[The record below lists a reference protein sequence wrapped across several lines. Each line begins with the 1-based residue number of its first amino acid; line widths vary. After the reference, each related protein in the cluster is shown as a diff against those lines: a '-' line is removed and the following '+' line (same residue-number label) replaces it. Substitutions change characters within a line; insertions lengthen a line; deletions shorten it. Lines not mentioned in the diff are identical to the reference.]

1 MTTDVVAKYAVGV
14 LVYDAENDLV
24 LGVSR
29 KHDPNDFGLP
39 GGKLDFGESFIE
51 AAVREL
57 KEETGL
63 DLLTCDYV
71 YENVCGDSTRGDVL
85 YYTVTYRATVSGSIH
100 TNEAGRVAWV
110 RPKKLVEGCFG
121 VYNKGLFEKA
131 GIKYT

>member
-1 MTTDVVAKYAVGV
+1 MSEPVAKYAVGI

-63 DLLTCDYV
+63 DLTTCKYV

-85 YYTVTYRATVSGSIH
+85 YYTVTYLAQVSGSIH
-100 TNEAGRVAWV
+100 TTEAGRVAWV
-110 RPKKLVEGCFG
+110 KPSRLVAGCFG
-121 VYNKGLFEKA
+121 VYNKELFEKA
-131 GIKYT
+131 GIKYI